1 MDSMRP
7 DDANN
12 LCAPKSLWA
21 LFVGFTSLA
30 IQGFGGAAAVA
41 FRELVERRR
50 WLTAQEFAQDW
61 AVAQLMPGPNA
72 INLSL
77 MVGDRFF
84 GARGAAVSLA
94 GMLCLPV
101 IIAVSLATLYN
112 HFSEY
117 AVVSGA
123 LKAMGAVA
131 AGLIIGTAIKL
142 LTSIERSVFGNAM
155 TLGVA
160 VVTFVAVGLLRW
172 PLIWVL
178 IFMCVAGTW
187 WAHRQ
192 LTRRHGGRS

>member
-1 MDSMRP
+1 MDSKPP
-7 DDANN
+7 DDVNG
-12 LCAPKSLWA
+12 LCAPRSLGA
-21 LFVGFTSLA
+21 LFAGFTWLA
-30 IQGFGGAAAVA
+30 VQGFGGAAAVA

-84 GARGAAVSLA
+84 GGRGAFASVA
-94 GMLCLPV
+94 GMLCVPV

-112 HFSEY
+112 HYAEY
-117 AVVSGA
+117 AMVSGA

-142 LTSIERSVFGNAM
+142 LTSIESTVLGNS
-155 TLGVA
+155 TTFGVA
-160 VVTFVAVGLLRW
+160 LVTFIAVGLLRW

-178 IFMCVAGTW
+178 VFMCVAGTW

-192 LTRRHGGRS
+192 LTRSPGRRS